1 MTSKRNLVLSIS
13 IHKTFG
19 KELKKAQFNPTNTAK
34 LFMYISLLLNQEELP
49 NESQDHYL
57 SGEYRDTKEFHISG
71 DLLVIYRIENETLE
85 LLRIG
90 THSQL
95 FK

>member
-1 MTSKRNLVLSIS
+1 VLDISVHKIFSKD
-13 IHKTFG
+13 
-19 KELKKAQFNPTNTAK
+19 LKRAKLNPTNTAK
-34 LFMYISLLLNQEELP
+34 LFAYISLLMEERELP
-49 NESQDHYL
+49 AEAKDHNL
-57 SGEYRDTKEFHISG
+57 SGEYQDTREFHISG
-71 DLLVIYRIENETLE
+71 DLLVVYRIEKETLQ

>member
-1 MTSKRNLVLSIS
+1 MLDLA
-13 IHKTFG
+13 IHKIFI
-19 KELKKAQFNPTNTAK
+19 KDLKKAKLNPTNSAK
-34 LFMYISLLLNQEELP
+34 LFMYISLLLNNEELP
-49 NESQDHYL
+49 NEARDHNL
-57 SGEYRDTKEFHISG
+57 LGDFKDVKEFHISG
-71 DLLVIYRIENETLE
+71 DLLVLYRINNDTLE

>member
-1 MTSKRNLVLSIS
+1 MDLKRRSVLDLAV
-13 IHKTFG
+13 HKDFS
-19 KELKKAQFNPTNTAK
+19 KELKKAELNPTNTTK
-34 LFMYISLLLNQEELP
+34 LFLYISTLLNEEELP
-49 NESQDHYL
+49 VESRDHYL
-57 SGEYRDTKEFHISG
+57 SGEYKDTREFHISS
-71 DLLVIYRIENETLE
+71 DLLVIYRIGSNTLE

>member
-1 MTSKRNLVLSIS
+1 MVRNL
-13 IHKTFG
+13 
-19 KELKKAQFNPTNTAK
+19 KKHSLTLQIQLNF
-34 LFMYISLLLNQEELP
+34 LHLLSLLLNQEELL

>member
-1 MTSKRNLVLSIS
+1 MLDLA
-13 IHKTFG
+13 IHKIFI
-19 KELKKAQFNPTNTAK
+19 KDLKKAKLNPTNSAK
-34 LFMYISLLLNQEELP
+34 LFMYISLLLNNEELP
-49 NESQDHYL
+49 NEAKDHNL
-57 SGEYRDTKEFHISG
+57 LGDFKDVKEFHISG
-71 DLLVIYRIENETLE
+71 DLLILYRINNDTLE

>member
-1 MTSKRNLVLSIS
+1 MLDVA
-13 IHKTFG
+13 IHKIFI
-19 KELKKAQFNPTNTAK
+19 KDLKKAKLNPTNSAK
-34 LFMYISLLLNQEELP
+34 LFMYISLLLNNEELP
-49 NESQDHYL
+49 NEAKDHNL
-57 SGEYRDTKEFHISG
+57 IGDFKDVKEFHISG
-71 DLLVIYRIENETLE
+71 DLLVLYRINKDTLE

>member
-1 MTSKRNLVLSIS
+1 MLSVA
-13 IHKTFG
+13 IHKSFA
-19 KELKKAQFNPTNTAK
+19 KELKNASLNPTNTAK
-34 LFMYISLLLNQEELP
+34 LFLFIGLLLNEEALP
-49 NESQDHYL
+49 KEARDHAL
-57 SGEYRDTKEFHISG
+57 LGEWEDTREFHISG
-71 DLLVIYRIENETLE
+71 DLLVIYRVYEDTLE

>member
-1 MTSKRNLVLSIS
+1 MLSIS
-13 IHKTFG
+13 VHKTFT
-19 KELKKAQFNPTNTAK
+19 KDLKKAQLNPTNTAK
-34 LFMYISLLLNQEELP
+34 LFMYISLILNEEELP
-49 NESQDHYL
+49 SSSRDHHL
-57 SGEYRDTKEFHISG
+57 VGEYKDTKELHISG
-71 DLLVIYRIENETLE
+71 DLLLVYRVENTTLE

>member
-1 MTSKRNLVLSIS
+1 MLSIAV
-13 IHKTFG
+13 HKLFN
-19 KELKKAQFNPTNTAK
+19 KDLKKAKLNSTNSAK
-34 LFMYISLLLNQEELP
+34 LFMYISLLLEQKELP
-49 NESQDHYL
+49 PEAKDHSL
-57 SGEYRDTKEFHISG
+57 SGEYQDTREFHVSG
-71 DLLVIYRIENETLE
+71 DLLVVYRIANSTLQ

>member
-1 MTSKRNLVLSIS
+1 MLSIS
-13 IHKTFG
+13 VQKTFT
-19 KELKKAQFNPTNTAK
+19 KDLKKAQLNPTNTAK
-34 LFMYISLLLNQEELP
+34 LFMYISLILNEEELP
-49 NESQDHYL
+49 SSSRDHYL
-57 SGEYRDTKEFHISG
+57 VGEYKDTKELHISG
-71 DLLVIYRIENETLE
+71 DLLLVYRVENATLE

>member
-1 MTSKRNLVLSIS
+1 MLDISVHKIFSKD
-13 IHKTFG
+13 
-19 KELKKAQFNPTNTAK
+19 LKRAKLNPTNTAK
-34 LFMYISLLLNQEELP
+34 LFAYISLLIEERELP
-49 NESQDHYL
+49 TEAKDQSLN
-57 SGEYRDTKEFHISG
+57 GEYQDTREFHISG
-71 DLLVIYRIENETLE
+71 DLLVVYRIEKETLQ

>member
-1 MTSKRNLVLSIS
+1 K
-13 IHKTFG
+13 
-19 KELKKAQFNPTNTAK
+19 
-34 LFMYISLLLNQEELP
+34 
-49 NESQDHYL
+49 DHYL
-57 SGEYRDTKEFHISG
+57 TGEWKDTKEFHISG
-71 DLLVIYRIENETLE
+71 DLLVIYMINENTLQ

>member
-1 MTSKRNLVLSIS
+1 MLDIAV
-13 IHKTFG
+13 HKTFI
-19 KELKKAQFNPTNTAK
+19 KDLKKAKLNSSNTAK
-34 LFMYISLLLNQEELP
+34 LFAYISTLLEGEELP
-49 NESQDHYL
+49 PQARDHSL
-57 SGEYRDTKEFHISG
+57 MGEYQDTREFHISG
-71 DLLVIYRIENETLE
+71 DLIVIYRIEYKTVE

>member
-1 MTSKRNLVLSIS
+1 MLDIA
-13 IHKTFG
+13 IHKVFT
-19 KELKKAQFNPTNTAK
+19 KELKNAK
-34 LFMYISLLLNQEELP
+34 LNATNSGKLFIYISLILHDEKLPMQALDHELK
-49 NESQDHYL
+49 
-57 SGEYRDTKEFHISG
+57 GEYKDTREFHISG
-71 DLLVIYRIENETLE
+71 DLLVIYRIKNRTLE